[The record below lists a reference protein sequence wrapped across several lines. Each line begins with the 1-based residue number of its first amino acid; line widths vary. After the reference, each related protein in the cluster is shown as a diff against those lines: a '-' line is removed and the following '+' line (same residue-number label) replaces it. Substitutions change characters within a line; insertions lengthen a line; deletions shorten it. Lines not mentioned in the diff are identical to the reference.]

1 MADQSRKQS
10 LSNELRDARAQV
22 GSFVAVVRED
32 LNVGARLKSNYSR
45 HPGTWFGAAAGLGL
59 LLSRILIPPRKVA
72 VSPPAGWNFPAQ
84 KTSKLGVV
92 LTALKFAFTIVQPS
106 VAGLVTKL
114 IESRLSSRDSKR

>member
-22 GSFVAVVRED
+22 GGFVAVVRED

-59 LLSRILIPPRKVA
+59 LLSRILIPPRKVVA
-72 VSPPAGWNFPAQ
+72 KLPAGWNFPMQ
-84 KTSKLGVV
+84 KSSKLGVV
-92 LTALKFAFTIVQPS
+92 LSALKFAFTIAQPA
-106 VAGLVTKL
+106 VAGFISKL
-114 IESRLSSRDSKR
+114 IESRVASKNCKR

>member
-45 HPGTWFGAAAGLGL
+45 NPGTWFGAAAGLGL
-59 LLSRILIPPRKVA
+59 LLSRILIPPRKVVA
-72 VSPPAGWNFPAQ
+72 KLPAGWDFPMQ
-84 KTSKLGVV
+84 KPAIAALAFLLLGAAAAANRAVE
-92 LTALKFAFTIVQPS
+92 
-106 VAGLVTKL
+106 
-114 IESRLSSRDSKR
+114 ES

>member
-45 HPGTWFGAAAGLGL
+45 NPGTWFGAAAGLGL
-59 LLSRILIPPRKVA
+59 LLSRILIPPRKVVA
-72 VSPPAGWNFPAQ
+72 KLPAGWDFPMQ
-84 KTSKLGVV
+84 KPSKLGVV
-92 LTALKFAFTIVQPS
+92 LSALKFAFTIAQPA
-106 VAGLVTKL
+106 VAGFISKL
-114 IESRLSSRDSKR
+114 IESRVASKNCKR